1 MRGYSAQLNGIGGK
15 VKASKRRLEVL
26 EKRRKFNTIFA
37 QYRKKPRAKDLR
49 KMTLD
54 KLNGREKP
62 LPEPAEA
69 VKE

>member
-1 MRGYSAQLNGIGGK
+1 M
-15 VKASKRRLEVL
+15 KASKRHLKVL
-26 EKRRKFNTIFA
+26 EKRRKFNAVFA

-54 KLNGREKP
+54 KVNGREKS
-62 LPEPAEA
+62 LPELVET